1 VKGLEYSCDLN
12 FFLTCSTYMGFKPC
26 AQNHK
31 PNARG
36 FEIAGSKKKKNLAHA
51 NEMYSVP
58 MEYTLMQGV
67 W

>member
-1 VKGLEYSCDLN
+1 
-12 FFLTCSTYMGFKPC
+12 MGFKPRD
-26 AQNHK
+26 QNHK

-36 FEIAGSKKKKNLAHA
+36 FEIAGSKKKKNLAYA
-51 NEMYSVP
+51 NEIYSVP